1 MVSELNQLGSILPK
15 GQRTTQK
22 KGNEGER
29 ARHSTCCLNTAVDGC
44 GRKLQLTD
52 HAGGMELDD
61 SCDGCDSPQ
70 CPSVFET
77 PGILISGGQ
86 VAHDLRL
93 VRYFLKKIHLQAF
106 RAIKLRKK
114 RRLPDFQQ
122 NDLASAN
129 AR

>member
-1 MVSELNQLGSILPK
+1 
-15 GQRTTQK
+15 
-22 KGNEGER
+22 
-29 ARHSTCCLNTAVDGC
+29 
-44 GRKLQLTD
+44 
-52 HAGGMELDD
+52 MELDD

-77 PGILISGGQ
+77 PVSGGQ

-122 NDLASAN
+122 NDPASAN